1 MGNPGLKMLY
11 KREILV
17 APKTAFAIA
26 GCPEQ
31 QGALADDMR
40 DRAKLTS
47 FVPNLAA
54 IDALLGV
61 LLTSINLKCALSETA
76 S

>member
-1 MGNPGLKMLY
+1 MYTPGLKSLY
-11 KREILV
+11 KRELLV

-31 QGALADDMR
+31 QSVLADDLR
-40 DRAKLTS
+40 ENAKLTC
-47 FVPNLAA
+47 FVPTLAA

-61 LLTSINLKCALSETA
+61 YQGRPRQQHADAKA
-76 S
+76 